1 MKGYPSFALQ
11 MGETRGLSEGHRALE
26 MWAIL
31 CIAAA
36 GERRTQRV
44 SPPYRQG
51 LSGSV
56 SNMEMENNP
65 LQYSCLENPKDGKA
79 W

>member
-31 CIAAA
+31 CIAAER
-36 GERRTQRV
+36 ERRMQRE

-56 SNMEMENNP
+56 SNAETEN
-65 LQYSCLENPKDGKA
+65 KDLL
-79 W
+79 